1 MKEKKTGKDGKM
13 LLHADRRLEN
23 GKSAG
28 DKPVGRRHANG
39 RHAVRVS
46 KFLQAAV
53 LAAGV
58 LGMSAASQSMTEISE
73 KEQPLWQVWSAEEC
87 DAGLTVE
94 TVGENLILQKKAKLT
109 ADSEEG
115 KDFRAMYA
123 GDGNHTDEILRWS
136 SENDWENSDHWLM
149 ADFGEPVSIGA
160 VRIYWERTNAKSY
173 ALEYSQ
179 DRENWQQAS
188 VFEEAPEQKEQ
199 QIVLNEPV
207 EARYFRLH
215 VTDVLKEESDLS
227 LYYQNVSVLELE
239 VYGQLEDCFVV
250 ETPVIEAGSRR
261 TLELPT
267 VPEPYSIS
275 FGGADYDV
283 LVNMDGKIT
292 DTMADT
298 QVELGFIL
306 EKDGETQELPGIQT
320 KIPASELME
329 ADGERETVESDKKAE
344 QDATGE
350 VLEHSSAATLPEGFT
365 AMEWMPVSATGVIE
379 PAGQEIPSD
388 EISEAAPGGASTG
401 AVYSDWTT
409 RSIRVVYR
417 DEELERTA
425 QLFATELSGQL
436 LQNVSAKK
444 LADTEK
450 PTEGD
455 IVLNFWKTAGD
466 GEEWTQT
473 LGDEGYELNLE
484 AESPGVISISA
495 RTKRGV
501 RWGCVALGQLWEKSE
516 GQLPVGV
523 LRDYPAWS
531 VRGFGIDVGRR
542 PVSLELLYRIAEAL
556 SKHRMNTL
564 QIHLNDNQII
574 SQSDYDGTKEGARQ
588 LYAGFRLESD
598 VKNEAGQSITSQDLY
613 YSKEEFAQFIEDA
626 AVMGVEV
633 VPEIDTPAHSLAL
646 TKVFPKLGLSG
657 DPESVDQLDLSN
669 PAAQK
674 LAETI
679 WSEYLIESDVFSGTG
694 TVHIGMDE
702 YFGDQK
708 AFVDYMK
715 ELSDYVAEAAPEK
728 TIRMWG
734 SLSKTGQDY
743 SGLSRKIQ
751 LQVWDTDW
759 ADPQEMYDAGFSI
772 INSLSSSLYLIPGG
786 GYDRLDLDFLEK
798 KWQPNIFETQERTW
812 ELPRWSRRTL
822 GACYMLWNDY
832 ASQDGNEITEDGLF
846 ERFAEPLDI
855 LARKLWK

>member
-1 MKEKKTGKDGKM
+1 MREKKTGKDSGR
-13 LLHADRRLEN
+13 LL
-23 GKSAG
+23 
-28 DKPVGRRHANG
+28 
-39 RHAVRVS
+39 HAVRVS
-46 KFLQAAV
+46 KFLQVAV

-123 GDGNHTDEILRWS
+123 GDGNHTDETLRWS
-136 SENDWENSDHWLM
+136 SENDWENNDHWLM

-160 VRIYWERTNAKSY
+160 VRIYWERTNAKGY

-179 DRENWQQAS
+179 DKENWQQAS

-227 LYYQNVSVLELE
+227 LYYQNVSVQELE
-239 VYGQLEDCFVV
+239 VYRQLEDCFVV

-292 DTMADT
+292 DTIADT
-298 QVELGFIL
+298 QVQLGFIL
-306 EKDGETQELPGIQT
+306 EKDGEMQELPGIQT
-320 KIPASELME
+320 KIPASERVE
-329 ADGERETVESDKKAE
+329 ADGERATVESDKKAE

-350 VLEHSSAATLPEGFT
+350 VREHASAVTLPEGFT
-365 AMEWMPVSATGVIE
+365 AMEWMPASATGVIE
-379 PAGQEIPSD
+379 SAGQEIPSD
-388 EISEAAPGGASTG
+388 EISEAAPVVAPATSSS
-401 AVYSDWTT
+401 SDWTT
-409 RSIRVVYR
+409 RFIRVVYR

-436 LQNVSAKK
+436 LQDVSVEK

-455 IVLNFWKTAGD
+455 IVLNFRKAVGD
-466 GEEWTQT
+466 GKEWTQT

-501 RWGCVALGQLWEKSE
+501 RWGCVALGQLLEKSE
-516 GQLPVGV
+516 GQLPAGV

-542 PVSLELLYRIAEAL
+542 PVSLELLYRIAEEL
-556 SKHRMNTL
+556 SKHQMNTL

-598 VKNEAGQSITSQDLY
+598 VRNRAGQSITSQDLY

-674 LAETI
+674 LAEMI
-679 WSEYLIESDVFSGTG
+679 WSEYLTESDVFSGTG

-702 YFGDQK
+702 YFGNQK
-708 AFVDYMK
+708 AFVNYMK
-715 ELSDYVAEAAPEK
+715 ALSDYVAEAAPEK

-759 ADPQEMYDAGFSI
+759 TDPQEMYDAGFSV

-798 KWQPNIFETQERTW
+798 KWQPNVFETQERTW
-812 ELPRWSRRTL
+812 ELPRWSSRTL

>member
-1 MKEKKTGKDGKM
+1 MKEKKTGKDSGR
-13 LLHADRRLEN
+13 LL
-23 GKSAG
+23 
-28 DKPVGRRHANG
+28 
-39 RHAVRVS
+39 HAVRVS
-46 KFLQAAV
+46 KILQVAV

-123 GDGNHTDEILRWS
+123 GDGNHTDETLRWS
-136 SENDWENSDHWLM
+136 SENDWENNDHWLM

-160 VRIYWERTNAKSY
+160 VRIYWERTNAKGY

-179 DRENWQQAS
+179 DKENWQQAS

-227 LYYQNVSVLELE
+227 LYYQNVSVQELE

-292 DTMADT
+292 DTIADT

-306 EKDGETQELPGIQT
+306 EKDGEMQELPGIQT
-320 KIPASELME
+320 KIPASERVE
-329 ADGERETVESDKKAE
+329 VDRERATVESDKKAE

-350 VLEHSSAATLPEGFT
+350 VREHASAATLPEGFT
-365 AMEWMPVSATGVIE
+365 AMEWMPASATGVIE

-388 EISEAAPGGASTG
+388 EISEAAPVTSS
-401 AVYSDWTT
+401 YSDWTT
-409 RSIRVVYR
+409 RFIRVVYR

-436 LQNVSAKK
+436 LQDVSAKK

-455 IVLNFWKTAGD
+455 IVLNFRKVAGD

-484 AESPGVISISA
+484 AESPGVILISA

-516 GQLPVGV
+516 GQLPAGV

-542 PVSLELLYRIAEAL
+542 PVSLELLYRIAEEL

-657 DPESVDQLDLSN
+657 NPESVDQLDLSN

-679 WSEYLIESDVFSGTG
+679 WSEYLIESDAFSGTG

-702 YFGDQK
+702 YFGNQK

-715 ELSDYVAEAAPEK
+715 ALSDYVAEAAPEK

-751 LQVWDTDW
+751 LQVWNTDW
-759 ADPQEMYDAGFSI
+759 ADPQEMYDAGFSV

-798 KWQPNIFETQERTW
+798 KWQPNVFETQERTW
-812 ELPRWSRRTL
+812 ELPRWSSRTL

>member
-1 MKEKKTGKDGKM
+1 MKEKKTGKDSGR
-13 LLHADRRLEN
+13 LL
-23 GKSAG
+23 
-28 DKPVGRRHANG
+28 
-39 RHAVRVS
+39 HAVRVS
-46 KFLQAAV
+46 KFLQVTV

-123 GDGNHTDEILRWS
+123 GDGNHTDETLRWS
-136 SENDWENSDHWLM
+136 SENDWENNDHWLM

-160 VRIYWERTNAKSY
+160 VRIYWERTNAKGY

-179 DRENWQQAS
+179 DKENWQQAS

-227 LYYQNVSVLELE
+227 LYYQNVSVQELE

-292 DTMADT
+292 DTIADT

-306 EKDGETQELPGIQT
+306 EKDGEMQELPGIQT
-320 KIPASELME
+320 KIPASELVE
-329 ADGERETVESDKKAE
+329 VDGERATVESDKKAE

-350 VLEHSSAATLPEGFT
+350 VREHASAATLPEGFT
-365 AMEWMPVSATGVIE
+365 AMEWMPASATGVIE

-388 EISEAAPGGASTG
+388 EISEAAPVTSS
-401 AVYSDWTT
+401 YSDWTT
-409 RSIRVVYR
+409 RFIRVVYR

-436 LQNVSAKK
+436 LQDVSVEK

-455 IVLNFWKTAGD
+455 IVLNFRKAVGD
-466 GEEWTQT
+466 GKEWTQT

-501 RWGCVALGQLWEKSE
+501 RWGCVALGQLLEKSE
-516 GQLPVGV
+516 GQLPAGV

-542 PVSLELLYRIAEAL
+542 PVSLELLYRIAEEL
-556 SKHRMNTL
+556 SKHQMNTL

-598 VKNEAGQSITSQDLY
+598 VRNKAGQSITSQDLY

-679 WSEYLIESDVFSGTG
+679 WSEYLIASDVFSGTG

-702 YFGDQK
+702 YFGNQK

-715 ELSDYVAEAAPEK
+715 TLSDYVAEAAPEK

-759 ADPQEMYDAGFSI
+759 TDPQEMYDAGFSV

-798 KWQPNIFETQERTW
+798 KWQPNVFETQERTW
-812 ELPRWSRRTL
+812 ELPRWSSRTL

>member
-1 MKEKKTGKDGKM
+1 MKEKKTGKDSGR
-13 LLHADRRLEN
+13 LL
-23 GKSAG
+23 
-28 DKPVGRRHANG
+28 
-39 RHAVRVS
+39 HAVRVS
-46 KFLQAAV
+46 KFLQVAV

-123 GDGNHTDEILRWS
+123 GDGNHTDETLRWS
-136 SENDWENSDHWLM
+136 SENDWENNDHWLM

-160 VRIYWERTNAKSY
+160 VRIYWERTNAKGY

-179 DRENWQQAS
+179 DKENWQQAS

-227 LYYQNVSVLELE
+227 LYYQNVSVQELE
-239 VYGQLEDCFVV
+239 VYRQLEDCFVV

-292 DTMADT
+292 DTIADT
-298 QVELGFIL
+298 QVQLGFIL

-320 KIPASELME
+320 KIPASERVE
-329 ADGERETVESDKKAE
+329 ADGERATVESDKKAE

-350 VLEHSSAATLPEGFT
+350 VREHASAVTLPEGFT
-365 AMEWMPVSATGVIE
+365 AMEWMPASATGVIE
-379 PAGQEIPSD
+379 SAGQEIPSD
-388 EISEAAPGGASTG
+388 EISEAAPVVAPATSSS
-401 AVYSDWTT
+401 SDWTT
-409 RSIRVVYR
+409 RFIRVVYR

-436 LQNVSAKK
+436 LQDVSVEK

-455 IVLNFWKTAGD
+455 IVLNFRKAVGD
-466 GEEWTQT
+466 GKEWTQT

-516 GQLPVGV
+516 GQLPTGV

-542 PVSLELLYRIAEAL
+542 PVSLELLYRIAEEL
-556 SKHRMNTL
+556 SKHQMNTL

-598 VKNEAGQSITSQDLY
+598 VRNRAGQSITSQDLY

-674 LAETI
+674 LAEMI
-679 WSEYLIESDVFSGTG
+679 WSEYLTESDVFSGTG

-702 YFGDQK
+702 YFGNQK
-708 AFVDYMK
+708 AFVNYMK
-715 ELSDYVAEAAPEK
+715 ALSDYVAEAAPEK

-759 ADPQEMYDAGFSI
+759 TDPQEMYDAGFSV

-798 KWQPNIFETQERTW
+798 KWQPNVFETQERTW
-812 ELPRWSRRTL
+812 ELPRWSSRTL

>member
-1 MKEKKTGKDGKM
+1 MKEKKTGKDSGR
-13 LLHADRRLEN
+13 LL
-23 GKSAG
+23 
-28 DKPVGRRHANG
+28 
-39 RHAVRVS
+39 HAVRVS
-46 KFLQAAV
+46 KFLQVTV

-58 LGMSAASQSMTEISE
+58 LGMSAVSQSMTEISE

-136 SENDWENSDHWLM
+136 SENDWENNDHWLM

-160 VRIYWERTNAKSY
+160 VRIYWERTNAKGY

-179 DRENWQQAS
+179 DKENWQQAS

-227 LYYQNVSVLELE
+227 LYYQNVSVQELE

-292 DTMADT
+292 DTIADT

-306 EKDGETQELPGIQT
+306 EKDGEMQELPGIQT
-320 KIPASELME
+320 KIPASERVE
-329 ADGERETVESDKKAE
+329 ADGERATVESDKKAE
-344 QDATGE
+344 QEATGE
-350 VLEHSSAATLPEGFT
+350 VREHASAATLPEGFT
-365 AMEWMPVSATGVIE
+365 AMEWMPASATGVIE

-388 EISEAAPGGASTG
+388 EISEAAPVVAPATSSS
-401 AVYSDWTT
+401 SDWTT
-409 RSIRVVYR
+409 RFIRVVYR

-436 LQNVSAKK
+436 LQDVSAKK
-444 LADTEK
+444 LTDTEK

-455 IVLNFWKTAGD
+455 IVLNFQKAVGD
-466 GEEWTQT
+466 GKEWTQT

-516 GQLPVGV
+516 GQLPAGV

-542 PVSLELLYRIAEAL
+542 PVSLELLYRIAEEL
-556 SKHRMNTL
+556 SKHQMNTL

-598 VKNEAGQSITSQDLY
+598 VRNKAGQSITSQDLY

-626 AVMGVEV
+626 AVMGVEI

-679 WSEYLIESDVFSGTG
+679 WSEYLTESDVFSGTG

-702 YFGDQK
+702 YFGNQK

-715 ELSDYVAEAAPEK
+715 ALSDYVAEAAPEK

-759 ADPQEMYDAGFSI
+759 TDPQEMYDAGFSV

-798 KWQPNIFETQERTW
+798 KWQPNVFETQERTW
-812 ELPRWSRRTL
+812 ELPRWSSRTL

>member
-1 MKEKKTGKDGKM
+1 MKEKKTGKDSGR
-13 LLHADRRLEN
+13 LL
-23 GKSAG
+23 
-28 DKPVGRRHANG
+28 
-39 RHAVRVS
+39 HAVRVS
-46 KFLQAAV
+46 KFLQVAV

-58 LGMSAASQSMTEISE
+58 LGMSAVSQSMTEISE

-123 GDGNHTDEILRWS
+123 GDGNHTDETLRWS
-136 SENDWENSDHWLM
+136 SENDWENNDHWLM

-160 VRIYWERTNAKSY
+160 VRIYWERTNAKGY

-179 DRENWQQAS
+179 DKENWQQAS

-227 LYYQNVSVLELE
+227 LYYQNVSVQELE

-292 DTMADT
+292 DTIADT

-306 EKDGETQELPGIQT
+306 EKDGEMQELPGIQT
-320 KIPASELME
+320 KIPASELVE
-329 ADGERETVESDKKAE
+329 TDGERATVESDKKAE

-350 VLEHSSAATLPEGFT
+350 VREHASAATLPEGFT
-365 AMEWMPVSATGVIE
+365 AMEWMPASATGVIE

-388 EISEAAPGGASTG
+388 EISEAAPVTSS
-401 AVYSDWTT
+401 YSDWTT
-409 RSIRVVYR
+409 RFIRVVYR

-425 QLFATELSGQL
+425 QLFATELSRQL
-436 LQNVSAKK
+436 LQDVSAKK

-455 IVLNFWKTAGD
+455 IVLNFWKVAGD

-484 AESPGVISISA
+484 TESPGVISISA

-516 GQLPVGV
+516 GQLPAGV

-542 PVSLELLYRIAEAL
+542 PVSLELLYRIAEEL

-657 DPESVDQLDLSN
+657 NPESVDQLDLSN

-674 LAETI
+674 LTETI
-679 WSEYLIESDVFSGTG
+679 WSEYLTESDVFSGTG

-702 YFGDQK
+702 YFGNQK

-715 ELSDYVAEAAPEK
+715 ALSDYVAEAAPEK

-759 ADPQEMYDAGFSI
+759 TDPLEMYDAGFSV

-798 KWQPNIFETQERTW
+798 KWQPNVFETQERTW
-812 ELPRWSRRTL
+812 ELPRWSSRTL

>member
-1 MKEKKTGKDGKM
+1 MKEKKTGKDSGR
-13 LLHADRRLEN
+13 LL
-23 GKSAG
+23 
-28 DKPVGRRHANG
+28 
-39 RHAVRVS
+39 HAVRVS
-46 KFLQAAV
+46 KFLQVAV

-58 LGMSAASQSMTEISE
+58 LGMSAASQSMTEIAE

-123 GDGNHTDEILRWS
+123 GDGNHTDETLRWS
-136 SENDWENSDHWLM
+136 SENDWENNDHWLM

-160 VRIYWERTNAKSY
+160 VRIYWERTNAKGY

-179 DRENWQQAS
+179 DKENWQQAS

-227 LYYQNVSVLELE
+227 LYYQNVSVQELE

-292 DTMADT
+292 DTIADT

-306 EKDGETQELPGIQT
+306 EKDGEMQELPGIQT
-320 KIPASELME
+320 KIPASELVE
-329 ADGERETVESDKKAE
+329 TDGERATVESDKKAE

-350 VLEHSSAATLPEGFT
+350 VREHASAATLPEGFT
-365 AMEWMPVSATGVIE
+365 AMEWMPASATGVIE

-388 EISEAAPGGASTG
+388 EISEAAPVTSS
-401 AVYSDWTT
+401 YSDWTT
-409 RSIRVVYR
+409 RFIRVVYR

-425 QLFATELSGQL
+425 QLFATELSRQL
-436 LQNVSAKK
+436 LQDVSAKK

-455 IVLNFWKTAGD
+455 IVLNFWKVAGD

-484 AESPGVISISA
+484 TESPGVISISA

-516 GQLPVGV
+516 GQLPAGV

-542 PVSLELLYRIAEAL
+542 PVSLELLYRIAEEL

-633 VPEIDTPAHSLAL
+633 VPEIDTPAHSLAF

-657 DPESVDQLDLSN
+657 NPESVDQLDLSN

-674 LAETI
+674 LTETI
-679 WSEYLIESDVFSGTG
+679 WSEYLIASDVFSGTG

-702 YFGDQK
+702 YFGNQK

-759 ADPQEMYDAGFSI
+759 ADPQEMYDAGFSV

-798 KWQPNIFETQERTW
+798 KWQPNVFETQERTW
-812 ELPRWSRRTL
+812 ELPRWSSRTL

>member
-1 MKEKKTGKDGKM
+1 MKEKKTGKDSGR
-13 LLHADRRLEN
+13 LLH
-23 GKSAG
+23 
-28 DKPVGRRHANG
+28 V
-39 RHAVRVS
+39 VRVS
-46 KFLQAAV
+46 KFLQVAV

-123 GDGNHTDEILRWS
+123 GDGNHTDETLRWS
-136 SENDWENSDHWLM
+136 SENDWENNDHWLM

-160 VRIYWERTNAKSY
+160 VRIYWERTNAKGY

-179 DRENWQQAS
+179 DKENWQQAS

-227 LYYQNVSVLELE
+227 LYYQNVSVQELE

-250 ETPVIEAGSRR
+250 ETPVIETGSRR

-292 DTMADT
+292 DTIADT

-306 EKDGETQELPGIQT
+306 EKDGEMQELPGIQT
-320 KIPASELME
+320 KIPASERVE
-329 ADGERETVESDKKAE
+329 ADGERATVESDKKAE

-350 VLEHSSAATLPEGFT
+350 VREHASAVTLPEGFT
-365 AMEWMPVSATGVIE
+365 AMEWMPASATGVIE

-388 EISEAAPGGASTG
+388 EISEAAPVVAPATSSS
-401 AVYSDWTT
+401 SDWTT
-409 RSIRVVYR
+409 RFIRVVYR

-436 LQNVSAKK
+436 LQDVSVEK

-450 PTEGD
+450 PAEGD
-455 IVLNFWKTAGD
+455 IVLNFRKAVGD
-466 GEEWTQT
+466 GKEWTQT

-501 RWGCVALGQLWEKSE
+501 RWGCVALGQLLEKSE
-516 GQLPVGV
+516 GQLPAGV

-542 PVSLELLYRIAEAL
+542 PVSLELLYRIAEEL
-556 SKHRMNTL
+556 SKHQMNTL

-657 DPESVDQLDLSN
+657 DPKSVDQLDLSN

-679 WSEYLIESDVFSGTG
+679 WSEYLTESDVFSGTG

-702 YFGDQK
+702 YFGNQK

-715 ELSDYVAEAAPEK
+715 ALSDYVAEAAPEK

-759 ADPQEMYDAGFSI
+759 TDPQEMYDAGFSV

-798 KWQPNIFETQERTW
+798 KWQPNVFETQERTW
-812 ELPRWSRRTL
+812 ELPRWSSRTL

>member
-1 MKEKKTGKDGKM
+1 MKEKKTGKDSGR
-13 LLHADRRLEN
+13 LL
-23 GKSAG
+23 
-28 DKPVGRRHANG
+28 
-39 RHAVRVS
+39 HAVRVS
-46 KFLQAAV
+46 KFLQVTV
-53 LAAGV
+53 LVAGV

-123 GDGNHTDEILRWS
+123 GDGNHTDETLRWS
-136 SENDWENSDHWLM
+136 SENDWENNDHWLM

-160 VRIYWERTNAKSY
+160 VRIYWERTNAKGY

-179 DRENWQQAS
+179 DKENWQQAS

-227 LYYQNVSVLELE
+227 LYYQNVSVQELE

-292 DTMADT
+292 DTIADT

-306 EKDGETQELPGIQT
+306 EKDGEMQELPGIQT
-320 KIPASELME
+320 KIPASERVE
-329 ADGERETVESDKKAE
+329 ADRERATVESDKKAE

-350 VLEHSSAATLPEGFT
+350 VREHASAATLPEGFT
-365 AMEWMPVSATGVIE
+365 AMEWMPASATGVIE

-388 EISEAAPGGASTG
+388 EISEAAPVTSSN
-401 AVYSDWTT
+401 SDWTT
-409 RSIRVVYR
+409 RFIRVVYR

-436 LQNVSAKK
+436 LQDVSVEK

-455 IVLNFWKTAGD
+455 IVLNFREAVGD
-466 GEEWTQT
+466 GKEWTQT

-516 GQLPVGV
+516 GQLPAGV

-542 PVSLELLYRIAEAL
+542 PVSLELLYRIAEEL

-679 WSEYLIESDVFSGTG
+679 WSEYLTESDAFSGTG

-702 YFGDQK
+702 YFGNQK

-715 ELSDYVAEAAPEK
+715 ALSDYVAEAAPEK

-759 ADPQEMYDAGFSI
+759 TDPQEMYDAGFSV

-798 KWQPNIFETQERTW
+798 KWQPNVFETQERTW
-812 ELPRWSRRTL
+812 ELPRWSSRTL

>member
-1 MKEKKTGKDGKM
+1 MKEKKTGKDSGR
-13 LLHADRRLEN
+13 LL
-23 GKSAG
+23 
-28 DKPVGRRHANG
+28 
-39 RHAVRVS
+39 HAVRVS
-46 KFLQAAV
+46 KFLQVAV

-58 LGMSAASQSMTEISE
+58 LGMSAASQSMTEIAE

-123 GDGNHTDEILRWS
+123 GDGNHTDETLRWS
-136 SENDWENSDHWLM
+136 SENDWENNDHWLM

-160 VRIYWERTNAKSY
+160 VRIYWERTNAKGY

-179 DRENWQQAS
+179 DKENWQQAS

-227 LYYQNVSVLELE
+227 LYYQNVSVQELE

-292 DTMADT
+292 DTIADT

-306 EKDGETQELPGIQT
+306 EKDGEMQELPGIQT
-320 KIPASELME
+320 KIPASELVE
-329 ADGERETVESDKKAE
+329 TDGERATVESDKKAE

-350 VLEHSSAATLPEGFT
+350 VREHASAATLPEGFT
-365 AMEWMPVSATGVIE
+365 AMEWMPASATGVIE

-388 EISEAAPGGASTG
+388 EISEAAPVTSS
-401 AVYSDWTT
+401 YSDWTT
-409 RSIRVVYR
+409 RFIRVVYR

-425 QLFATELSGQL
+425 QLFATELSRQL
-436 LQNVSAKK
+436 LQDVSAKK

-455 IVLNFWKTAGD
+455 IVLNFWKVAGD

-484 AESPGVISISA
+484 TESPGVISISA

-516 GQLPVGV
+516 GQLPAGV

-542 PVSLELLYRIAEAL
+542 PVSLELLYRIAEEL

-657 DPESVDQLDLSN
+657 NPESVDQLDLSN

-674 LAETI
+674 LTETI
-679 WSEYLIESDVFSGTG
+679 WSEYLTESDVFSGTG

-702 YFGDQK
+702 YFGNQK

-715 ELSDYVAEAAPEK
+715 ALSDYVAEAAPEK

-759 ADPQEMYDAGFSI
+759 TDPLEMYDAGFSV

-798 KWQPNIFETQERTW
+798 KWQPNVFETQERTW
-812 ELPRWSRRTL
+812 ELPRWSSRTL

>member
-1 MKEKKTGKDGKM
+1 MREKKTGKDSGR
-13 LLHADRRLEN
+13 LL
-23 GKSAG
+23 
-28 DKPVGRRHANG
+28 
-39 RHAVRVS
+39 HAVRVS
-46 KFLQAAV
+46 KFLQVAV

-123 GDGNHTDEILRWS
+123 GDGNHTDETLRWS
-136 SENDWENSDHWLM
+136 SENDWENNDHWLM

-160 VRIYWERTNAKSY
+160 VRIYWERTNAKGY

-179 DRENWQQAS
+179 DKENWQQAS
-188 VFEEAPEQKEQ
+188 VFEETPEQKEQ

-227 LYYQNVSVLELE
+227 LYYQNVSVQELE
-239 VYGQLEDCFVV
+239 VYRQLEDCFVV

-292 DTMADT
+292 DTIADT
-298 QVELGFIL
+298 QVQLGFIL
-306 EKDGETQELPGIQT
+306 EKDGEMQELPGIQT
-320 KIPASELME
+320 KIPASERVE
-329 ADGERETVESDKKAE
+329 ADGERATVESDKKAE

-350 VLEHSSAATLPEGFT
+350 VREHASAVTLPEGFT
-365 AMEWMPVSATGVIE
+365 AMEWMPASSTGVIE
-379 PAGQEIPSD
+379 SAGQEIPSD
-388 EISEAAPGGASTG
+388 EISEAAPVVAPATSSS
-401 AVYSDWTT
+401 SDWTT
-409 RSIRVVYR
+409 RFIRVVYR

-436 LQNVSAKK
+436 LQDVSVEK

-455 IVLNFWKTAGD
+455 IVLNFRKAVGD
-466 GEEWTQT
+466 GKEWTQT

-501 RWGCVALGQLWEKSE
+501 RWGCVALGQLLEKSE
-516 GQLPVGV
+516 GQLPTGV

-542 PVSLELLYRIAEAL
+542 PVSLELLYRIAEEL
-556 SKHRMNTL
+556 SKHQMNTL

-598 VKNEAGQSITSQDLY
+598 VRNRAGQSITSQDLY

-674 LAETI
+674 LAEMI
-679 WSEYLIESDVFSGTG
+679 WSEYLTESDVFSGTG

-702 YFGDQK
+702 YFGNQK
-708 AFVDYMK
+708 AFVNYMK
-715 ELSDYVAEAAPEK
+715 ALSDYVAEAAPEK

-759 ADPQEMYDAGFSI
+759 TDPQEMYDAGFSV

-798 KWQPNIFETQERTW
+798 KWQPNVFETQERTW
-812 ELPRWSRRTL
+812 ELPRWSSRTL

>member
-1 MKEKKTGKDGKM
+1 MREKKTGKDSGR
-13 LLHADRRLEN
+13 LL
-23 GKSAG
+23 
-28 DKPVGRRHANG
+28 
-39 RHAVRVS
+39 HAVRVS
-46 KFLQAAV
+46 KFLQVAV

-123 GDGNHTDEILRWS
+123 GDGNHTDETLRWS
-136 SENDWENSDHWLM
+136 SQNDWENNDHWLM

-160 VRIYWERTNAKSY
+160 VRIYWERTNAKGY

-179 DRENWQQAS
+179 DKENWQQAS

-227 LYYQNVSVLELE
+227 LYYQNVSVQELE
-239 VYGQLEDCFVV
+239 VYRQLEDCFVV

-292 DTMADT
+292 DTIADT
-298 QVELGFIL
+298 QVQLGFIL
-306 EKDGETQELPGIQT
+306 EKDGEMQELPGIQT
-320 KIPASELME
+320 KIPASERVE
-329 ADGERETVESDKKAE
+329 ADGERATVESDKKAE

-350 VLEHSSAATLPEGFT
+350 VREHASAVTLPEGFT
-365 AMEWMPVSATGVIE
+365 AMEWMPASATGVIE
-379 PAGQEIPSD
+379 SAGQEIPSD
-388 EISEAAPGGASTG
+388 EISEAAPVVAPATSSS
-401 AVYSDWTT
+401 SDWTT
-409 RSIRVVYR
+409 RFIRVVYR

-436 LQNVSAKK
+436 LQDVSVEK

-455 IVLNFWKTAGD
+455 IVLNFRKAVGD
-466 GEEWTQT
+466 GKEWTQT

-501 RWGCVALGQLWEKSE
+501 RWGCVALGQLLEKSE
-516 GQLPVGV
+516 GQLPTGV

-542 PVSLELLYRIAEAL
+542 PVSLELLYRIAEEL
-556 SKHRMNTL
+556 SKHQMNTL

-598 VKNEAGQSITSQDLY
+598 VRNKAGQSITSQDLY

-679 WSEYLIESDVFSGTG
+679 WSEYLIESDAFSGTG

-702 YFGDQK
+702 YFGNQK

-715 ELSDYVAEAAPEK
+715 ALSDYVAEAAPEK

-759 ADPQEMYDAGFSI
+759 TDPQEMYDAGFSI

-798 KWQPNIFETQERTW
+798 KWQPNVFETQERTW
-812 ELPRWSRRTL
+812 ELPRWSSRTL

>member
-1 MKEKKTGKDGKM
+1 MREKKTGKDSGR
-13 LLHADRRLEN
+13 LL
-23 GKSAG
+23 
-28 DKPVGRRHANG
+28 
-39 RHAVRVS
+39 HAVRVS
-46 KFLQAAV
+46 KFLQVAV

-123 GDGNHTDEILRWS
+123 GDGNHTDETLRWS
-136 SENDWENSDHWLM
+136 SENDWENNDHWLM

-160 VRIYWERTNAKSY
+160 VRIYWERTNAKGY

-179 DRENWQQAS
+179 DKENWQQAS

-227 LYYQNVSVLELE
+227 LYYQNVSVQELE
-239 VYGQLEDCFVV
+239 VYRQLEDCFVV

-292 DTMADT
+292 DTIADT
-298 QVELGFIL
+298 QVQLGFIL
-306 EKDGETQELPGIQT
+306 EKDGEMQELPGIQT
-320 KIPASELME
+320 KIPASERVE
-329 ADGERETVESDKKAE
+329 ADGERATVESDKKAE

-350 VLEHSSAATLPEGFT
+350 VREHASAVTLPEGFT
-365 AMEWMPVSATGVIE
+365 AMEWMPASATGVIE
-379 PAGQEIPSD
+379 SAGQEIPSD
-388 EISEAAPGGASTG
+388 EISEAAPVVAPATSSS
-401 AVYSDWTT
+401 SDWTT
-409 RSIRVVYR
+409 RFIRVVYR

-436 LQNVSAKK
+436 LQDVSVEK

-455 IVLNFWKTAGD
+455 IVLNFRKAVGD
-466 GEEWTQT
+466 GKEWTQT

-501 RWGCVALGQLWEKSE
+501 RWGCVALGQLLEKSE
-516 GQLPVGV
+516 GQLPTGV

-542 PVSLELLYRIAEAL
+542 PVSLELLYRIAEEL
-556 SKHRMNTL
+556 SKHQMNTL

-598 VKNEAGQSITSQDLY
+598 VRNRAGQSITSQDLY

-674 LAETI
+674 LAEMI
-679 WSEYLIESDVFSGTG
+679 WSEYLTESDVFSGTG

-702 YFGDQK
+702 YFGNQK
-708 AFVDYMK
+708 AFVNYMK
-715 ELSDYVAEAAPEK
+715 ALSDYVAEAAPEK

-759 ADPQEMYDAGFSI
+759 
-772 INSLSSSLYLIPGG
+772 
-786 GYDRLDLDFLEK
+786 
-798 KWQPNIFETQERTW
+798 
-812 ELPRWSRRTL
+812 TL
-822 GACYMLWNDY
+822 L
-832 ASQDGNEITEDGLF
+832 
-846 ERFAEPLDI
+846 
-855 LARKLWK
+855 

>member
-1 MKEKKTGKDGKM
+1 MKEKKTGKDSGR
-13 LLHADRRLEN
+13 LL
-23 GKSAG
+23 
-28 DKPVGRRHANG
+28 
-39 RHAVRVS
+39 HAVRVS
-46 KFLQAAV
+46 KFLQVAV

-58 LGMSAASQSMTEISE
+58 LGMSAASQSMTEIAE

-123 GDGNHTDEILRWS
+123 GDGNHTDETLRWS
-136 SENDWENSDHWLM
+136 SENDWENNDHWLM

-160 VRIYWERTNAKSY
+160 VRIYWERTNAKGY

-179 DRENWQQAS
+179 DKENWQQAS

-227 LYYQNVSVLELE
+227 LYYQNVSVQELE

-292 DTMADT
+292 DTIADT

-306 EKDGETQELPGIQT
+306 EKDGEMQELPGIQT
-320 KIPASELME
+320 KIPASELVE
-329 ADGERETVESDKKAE
+329 TDGERATVESDKKAE

-350 VLEHSSAATLPEGFT
+350 VREHASAATLPEGFT
-365 AMEWMPVSATGVIE
+365 AMEWMPASATGVIE

-388 EISEAAPGGASTG
+388 EISEAAPVTSS
-401 AVYSDWTT
+401 YSDWTT
-409 RSIRVVYR
+409 RFIRVVYR

-425 QLFATELSGQL
+425 QLFATELSRQL
-436 LQNVSAKK
+436 LQDVSAKK

-455 IVLNFWKTAGD
+455 IVLNFRKAVGD

-484 AESPGVISISA
+484 TESPGVISISA

-516 GQLPVGV
+516 GQLPAGV

-542 PVSLELLYRIAEAL
+542 PVSLELLYRIAEEL

-657 DPESVDQLDLSN
+657 NPESVDQLDLSN

-674 LAETI
+674 LTETI
-679 WSEYLIESDVFSGTG
+679 WSEYLIASDVFSGTG

-702 YFGDQK
+702 YFGNQK

-759 ADPQEMYDAGFSI
+759 ADPQEMYDAGFSV

-798 KWQPNIFETQERTW
+798 KWQPNVFETQERTW
-812 ELPRWSRRTL
+812 ELPRWSSRTL

>member
-1 MKEKKTGKDGKM
+1 MREKKTGKDSGR
-13 LLHADRRLEN
+13 LL
-23 GKSAG
+23 
-28 DKPVGRRHANG
+28 
-39 RHAVRVS
+39 HAVRVS
-46 KFLQAAV
+46 KFLQVAV

-123 GDGNHTDEILRWS
+123 GDGNHTDETLRWS
-136 SENDWENSDHWLM
+136 SENDWENNDHWLM

-160 VRIYWERTNAKSY
+160 VRIYWERTNAKGY

-179 DRENWQQAS
+179 DKENWQQAS

-227 LYYQNVSVLELE
+227 LYYQNVSVQELE
-239 VYGQLEDCFVV
+239 VYRQLEDCFVV

-292 DTMADT
+292 DTIADT
-298 QVELGFIL
+298 QVQLGFIL
-306 EKDGETQELPGIQT
+306 EKDGEMQELPGIQT
-320 KIPASELME
+320 KIPASERVE
-329 ADGERETVESDKKAE
+329 ADGERATVESDKKAE

-350 VLEHSSAATLPEGFT
+350 VREHASAVTLPEGFT
-365 AMEWMPVSATGVIE
+365 AMEWMPASATGVIE
-379 PAGQEIPSD
+379 SAGQEIPSD
-388 EISEAAPGGASTG
+388 EISEAAPVVAPATSSS
-401 AVYSDWTT
+401 SDWTT
-409 RSIRVVYR
+409 RFIRVVYR

-436 LQNVSAKK
+436 LQDVSVEK

-455 IVLNFWKTAGD
+455 IVLNFRKAVGD
-466 GEEWTQT
+466 GKEWTQT

-501 RWGCVALGQLWEKSE
+501 RWGCVALGQLLEKSE
-516 GQLPVGV
+516 GQLPTGV

-542 PVSLELLYRIAEAL
+542 PVSLELLYRIAEEL
-556 SKHRMNTL
+556 SKHQMNTL

-598 VKNEAGQSITSQDLY
+598 VRNRAGQSITSQDLY

-674 LAETI
+674 LAEMI
-679 WSEYLIESDVFSGTG
+679 WSEYLTESDVFSGTG

-702 YFGDQK
+702 YFGNQK

-715 ELSDYVAEAAPEK
+715 ALSDYVAEAAPEK

-751 LQVWDTDW
+751 LQIWDTDW
-759 ADPQEMYDAGFSI
+759 TDPQEMYDAGFSV

-798 KWQPNIFETQERTW
+798 KWQPNVFETQERTW
-812 ELPRWSRRTL
+812 ELPRWSSRTL

>member
-1 MKEKKTGKDGKM
+1 MREKKTGKDSGR
-13 LLHADRRLEN
+13 LL
-23 GKSAG
+23 
-28 DKPVGRRHANG
+28 
-39 RHAVRVS
+39 HAVRVS
-46 KFLQAAV
+46 KFLQVTV

-123 GDGNHTDEILRWS
+123 GDGNHTDETLRWS
-136 SENDWENSDHWLM
+136 SENDWENNDHWLM

-160 VRIYWERTNAKSY
+160 VRIYWERTNAKGY

-179 DRENWQQAS
+179 DKENWQQAS

-227 LYYQNVSVLELE
+227 LYYQNVSVQELE
-239 VYGQLEDCFVV
+239 VYRQLEDCFVV

-292 DTMADT
+292 DTIADT
-298 QVELGFIL
+298 QVQLGFIL
-306 EKDGETQELPGIQT
+306 EKDGEMQELPGIQT
-320 KIPASELME
+320 KIPASERVE
-329 ADGERETVESDKKAE
+329 ADGERATVESDKKAE

-350 VLEHSSAATLPEGFT
+350 VREHASAVTLPEGFT
-365 AMEWMPVSATGVIE
+365 AMEWMPASATGVIE
-379 PAGQEIPSD
+379 SAGQEIPSD
-388 EISEAAPGGASTG
+388 EISEAAPVVAPATSSS
-401 AVYSDWTT
+401 SDWTT
-409 RSIRVVYR
+409 RFIRVVYR

-436 LQNVSAKK
+436 LQDVSVEK

-455 IVLNFWKTAGD
+455 IVLNFRKAVGD
-466 GEEWTQT
+466 GKEWTQT

-501 RWGCVALGQLWEKSE
+501 RWGCVALGQLLEKSE
-516 GQLPVGV
+516 GQLPTGV

-542 PVSLELLYRIAEAL
+542 PVSLELLYRIAEEL
-556 SKHRMNTL
+556 SKHQMNTL

-598 VKNEAGQSITSQDLY
+598 VRNRAGQSITSQDLY

-674 LAETI
+674 LAEMI
-679 WSEYLIESDVFSGTG
+679 WSEYLTESDVFSGTG

-702 YFGDQK
+702 YFGNQK
-708 AFVDYMK
+708 AFVNYMK
-715 ELSDYVAEAAPEK
+715 ALSDYVAEAAPEK

-759 ADPQEMYDAGFSI
+759 TDPQEMYDAGFSV

-798 KWQPNIFETQERTW
+798 KWQPNVFETQERTW
-812 ELPRWSRRTL
+812 ELPRWSSRTL

>member
-1 MKEKKTGKDGKM
+1 MREKKTGKDSGR
-13 LLHADRRLEN
+13 LL
-23 GKSAG
+23 
-28 DKPVGRRHANG
+28 
-39 RHAVRVS
+39 HAVRVS
-46 KFLQAAV
+46 KFLQVAV

-123 GDGNHTDEILRWS
+123 GDGNHTDETLRWS
-136 SENDWENSDHWLM
+136 SENDWENNDHWLM

-160 VRIYWERTNAKSY
+160 VRIYWERTNAKGY

-179 DRENWQQAS
+179 DKENWQQAS

-227 LYYQNVSVLELE
+227 LYYQNVSVQELE
-239 VYGQLEDCFVV
+239 VYRQLEDCFVV

-292 DTMADT
+292 DTIADT

-306 EKDGETQELPGIQT
+306 EKDGEMQELPGIQT
-320 KIPASELME
+320 KIPASERVE
-329 ADGERETVESDKKAE
+329 ADGERATVESDKKAE

-350 VLEHSSAATLPEGFT
+350 VREHASAVTLPEGFT
-365 AMEWMPVSATGVIE
+365 AMEWMPASATGVIE

-388 EISEAAPGGASTG
+388 ELSEAAPVVAPATSSS
-401 AVYSDWTT
+401 SDWTT
-409 RSIRVVYR
+409 RFIRVVYR

-436 LQNVSAKK
+436 LQDVSVEK

-455 IVLNFWKTAGD
+455 IVLNFRKAVGD
-466 GEEWTQT
+466 GKEWTQT

-501 RWGCVALGQLWEKSE
+501 RWGCVALGQLLEKSE
-516 GQLPVGV
+516 GQLPTGV

-542 PVSLELLYRIAEAL
+542 PVSLELLYRIAEEL
-556 SKHRMNTL
+556 SKHQMNTL

-598 VKNEAGQSITSQDLY
+598 VRNRAGQSITSQDLY

-674 LAETI
+674 LAEMI
-679 WSEYLIESDVFSGTG
+679 WSEYLTESDVFSGTG

-702 YFGDQK
+702 YFGNQK
-708 AFVDYMK
+708 AFVNYMK
-715 ELSDYVAEAAPEK
+715 ALSDYVAEAAPEK

-759 ADPQEMYDAGFSI
+759 TDPQEMYDAGFSV

-798 KWQPNIFETQERTW
+798 KWQPNVFETQEQTW
-812 ELPRWSRRTL
+812 ELPRWSSRTL

>member
-1 MKEKKTGKDGKM
+1 MKEKKTGKDSGR
-13 LLHADRRLEN
+13 LL
-23 GKSAG
+23 
-28 DKPVGRRHANG
+28 
-39 RHAVRVS
+39 HAVRVS
-46 KFLQAAV
+46 KFLQVAV

-123 GDGNHTDEILRWS
+123 GDGNHTDETLRWS
-136 SENDWENSDHWLM
+136 SENDWENNDHWLM

-160 VRIYWERTNAKSY
+160 VRIYWERTNAKGY

-179 DRENWQQAS
+179 DKENWQQAS

-227 LYYQNVSVLELE
+227 LYYQNVSVQELE

-250 ETPVIEAGSRR
+250 ETPVIETGSRR

-292 DTMADT
+292 DTIADT

-306 EKDGETQELPGIQT
+306 EKDGEMQELPGIQT
-320 KIPASELME
+320 KIPASERVE
-329 ADGERETVESDKKAE
+329 ADGERATVESDKKAE

-350 VLEHSSAATLPEGFT
+350 VREHASAVTLPEGFT
-365 AMEWMPVSATGVIE
+365 AMEWMPASATGVIE

-388 EISEAAPGGASTG
+388 EISEAAPVVAPATSSS
-401 AVYSDWTT
+401 SDWTT
-409 RSIRVVYR
+409 RFIRVVYR

-436 LQNVSAKK
+436 LQDVSVEK

-450 PTEGD
+450 PAEGD
-455 IVLNFWKTAGD
+455 IVLNFRKAVGD
-466 GEEWTQT
+466 GKEWTQT

-501 RWGCVALGQLWEKSE
+501 RWGCVALGQLLEKSE
-516 GQLPVGV
+516 GQLPAGV

-542 PVSLELLYRIAEAL
+542 PVSLELLYRIAEEL
-556 SKHRMNTL
+556 SKHQMNTL

-669 PAAQK
+669 PVAQK

-679 WSEYLIESDVFSGTG
+679 WSEYLTESDVFSGTG

-702 YFGDQK
+702 YFGNQK

-715 ELSDYVAEAAPEK
+715 ALSDYVAEAAPEK

-759 ADPQEMYDAGFSI
+759 TDPQEMYDAGFSV

-798 KWQPNIFETQERTW
+798 KWQPNVFETQERTW
-812 ELPRWSRRTL
+812 ELPRWSSRTL

>member
-1 MKEKKTGKDGKM
+1 MKEKKTGKDSGR
-13 LLHADRRLEN
+13 LL
-23 GKSAG
+23 
-28 DKPVGRRHANG
+28 
-39 RHAVRVS
+39 HAVRVS
-46 KFLQAAV
+46 KFLQVTV

-58 LGMSAASQSMTEISE
+58 LGMSAVSQSMTEISE

-123 GDGNHTDEILRWS
+123 GDGNHTDETLRWS
-136 SENDWENSDHWLM
+136 SENDWENNDHWLM

-160 VRIYWERTNAKSY
+160 VRIYWERTNAKGY

-179 DRENWQQAS
+179 DKENWQQAS

-227 LYYQNVSVLELE
+227 LYYQNVSVQELE

-292 DTMADT
+292 DTIADT

-306 EKDGETQELPGIQT
+306 EKDGEMQELPGIQT
-320 KIPASELME
+320 KIPASERVE
-329 ADGERETVESDKKAE
+329 ADRERETVESDKKAE

-350 VLEHSSAATLPEGFT
+350 VLEHSSVATLPEGFT
-365 AMEWMPVSATGVIE
+365 AMEWMPASATGVIE

-388 EISEAAPGGASTG
+388 EISEAAPVVAPATSSS
-401 AVYSDWTT
+401 SDWTT
-409 RSIRVVYR
+409 RFIRVVYR

-436 LQNVSAKK
+436 LQDVSVEK

-455 IVLNFWKTAGD
+455 IVLNFRKAVGD
-466 GEEWTQT
+466 GKEWTQT

-501 RWGCVALGQLWEKSE
+501 RGGCVALGQLLEKSE
-516 GQLPVGV
+516 GQLPAGV

-531 VRGFGIDVGRR
+531 VRGFGIDVGRS
-542 PVSLELLYRIAEAL
+542 PVSLELLYRIAEEL
-556 SKHRMNTL
+556 SKHQMNTL

-598 VKNEAGQSITSQDLY
+598 VRNKAGQSITSQDLY

-679 WSEYLIESDVFSGTG
+679 WSEYLTESDVFSGTG

-702 YFGDQK
+702 YFGNQK

-715 ELSDYVAEAAPEK
+715 ALSDYVAEAAPEK

-751 LQVWDTDW
+751 LQVWDMDW
-759 ADPQEMYDAGFSI
+759 TDPQEMYDAGFSV

-798 KWQPNIFETQERTW
+798 KWQPNVFETQERTW
-812 ELPRWSRRTL
+812 ELPRWSSRTL

>member
-1 MKEKKTGKDGKM
+1 MKEKKTGKDSGR
-13 LLHADRRLEN
+13 LL
-23 GKSAG
+23 
-28 DKPVGRRHANG
+28 
-39 RHAVRVS
+39 HAVRVS
-46 KFLQAAV
+46 KFLQVTV

-58 LGMSAASQSMTEISE
+58 LGMSAVSQSMTEISE

-123 GDGNHTDEILRWS
+123 GDGNHTDETLRWS
-136 SENDWENSDHWLM
+136 SENDWENNDHWLM

-160 VRIYWERTNAKSY
+160 VRIYWERTNAKGY

-179 DRENWQQAS
+179 DKENWQQAS

-227 LYYQNVSVLELE
+227 LYYQNVSVQELE

-292 DTMADT
+292 DTIADT

-306 EKDGETQELPGIQT
+306 EKDGEMQELPGIQT
-320 KIPASELME
+320 KIPASERVE
-329 ADGERETVESDKKAE
+329 ADRERETVESDKKAE

-350 VLEHSSAATLPEGFT
+350 VLEHSSVATLPEGFT
-365 AMEWMPVSATGVIE
+365 AMEWMPASATGVIE

-388 EISEAAPGGASTG
+388 EISEAAPVVAPATSSS
-401 AVYSDWTT
+401 SDWTT
-409 RSIRVVYR
+409 RFIRVVYR

-436 LQNVSAKK
+436 LQDVSVEK

-455 IVLNFWKTAGD
+455 IVLNFRKAVGD
-466 GEEWTQT
+466 GKEWTQT

-501 RWGCVALGQLWEKSE
+501 RWGCVALGQLLEKSE
-516 GQLPVGV
+516 GQLPAGV

-531 VRGFGIDVGRR
+531 VRGFGIDVGRS
-542 PVSLELLYRIAEAL
+542 PVSLELLYRIAEEL
-556 SKHRMNTL
+556 SKHQMNTL

-598 VKNEAGQSITSQDLY
+598 VRNKAGQSITSQDLY

-679 WSEYLIESDVFSGTG
+679 WSEYLIASDVFSGTG

-702 YFGDQK
+702 YFGNQK

-715 ELSDYVAEAAPEK
+715 ALSDYVAEAAPEK

-751 LQVWDTDW
+751 LQVWDMDW
-759 ADPQEMYDAGFSI
+759 TDPQEMYDAGFSV

-798 KWQPNIFETQERTW
+798 KWQPNVFETQEQTW
-812 ELPRWSRRTL
+812 ELPRWSSRTL

>member
-1 MKEKKTGKDGKM
+1 MKEKKTGKDSGR
-13 LLHADRRLEN
+13 LL
-23 GKSAG
+23 
-28 DKPVGRRHANG
+28 
-39 RHAVRVS
+39 HAVRVS
-46 KFLQAAV
+46 KFLQVTV

-123 GDGNHTDEILRWS
+123 GDGNHTDETLRWS
-136 SENDWENSDHWLM
+136 SENDWENNDHWLM
-149 ADFGEPVSIGA
+149 ADFGESVSIGA
-160 VRIYWERTNAKSY
+160 VRIYWERTNAKGY

-179 DRENWQQAS
+179 DKENWQQAS

-227 LYYQNVSVLELE
+227 LYYQNVSVQELE

-292 DTMADT
+292 DTIADT

-320 KIPASELME
+320 KIPASERVE
-329 ADGERETVESDKKAE
+329 ADGERATVESDKKAE

-350 VLEHSSAATLPEGFT
+350 VREHASAVTLPEGFT
-365 AMEWMPVSATGVIE
+365 AMEWMPASATGVIE
-379 PAGQEIPSD
+379 SAGQEIPSD
-388 EISEAAPGGASTG
+388 EISEAAPVVAPATSSS
-401 AVYSDWTT
+401 SDWTT
-409 RSIRVVYR
+409 RFIRVVYR

-436 LQNVSAKK
+436 LQDVSVEK

-450 PTEGD
+450 PTERD
-455 IVLNFWKTAGD
+455 IVLNFRKTAGD

-501 RWGCVALGQLWEKSE
+501 RWGCMALGQLWEKSE
-516 GQLPVGV
+516 GQLPAGV

-542 PVSLELLYRIAEAL
+542 PVSLELLYRIAEEL
-556 SKHRMNTL
+556 SKHQMNTL

-598 VKNEAGQSITSQDLY
+598 VRNKAGQSITSQDLY

-674 LAETI
+674 LAEMI
-679 WSEYLIESDVFSGTG
+679 WSEYLTESDVFSGTG

-702 YFGDQK
+702 YFGNQK

-715 ELSDYVAEAAPEK
+715 ALSDYVAEAAPEK

-759 ADPQEMYDAGFSI
+759 TDPQEMYDAGFSV

-798 KWQPNIFETQERTW
+798 KWQPNVFETQERTW
-812 ELPRWSRRTL
+812 ELPRWSSRTL

>member
-1 MKEKKTGKDGKM
+1 MKEKKTGKDSGR
-13 LLHADRRLEN
+13 LL
-23 GKSAG
+23 
-28 DKPVGRRHANG
+28 
-39 RHAVRVS
+39 HAVRVS
-46 KFLQAAV
+46 KFLQVAV

-123 GDGNHTDEILRWS
+123 GDGNHTDETLRWS
-136 SENDWENSDHWLM
+136 SENDWENNDHWLM

-160 VRIYWERTNAKSY
+160 VRIYWERTNAKGY

-179 DRENWQQAS
+179 DKENWQQAS

-207 EARYFRLH
+207 EAQYFRLH

-227 LYYQNVSVLELE
+227 LYYQNVSVQELE
-239 VYGQLEDCFVV
+239 VYGQLEDCFVI
-250 ETPVIEAGSRR
+250 ETPEIEAGSRR

-292 DTMADT
+292 DTIADT

-320 KIPASELME
+320 KIPASERVE
-329 ADGERETVESDKKAE
+329 VDGERATVESDKKAE

-350 VLEHSSAATLPEGFT
+350 VREHASAVTLPEGFT
-365 AMEWMPVSATGVIE
+365 AMEWMPASATGVIE

-388 EISEAAPGGASTG
+388 EISEAAPVVAPATSS
-401 AVYSDWTT
+401 YSDWTT
-409 RSIRVVYR
+409 RFIRVVYR

-436 LQNVSAKK
+436 LQDVSVEK

-450 PTEGD
+450 PAEGD
-455 IVLNFWKTAGD
+455 IALNFRKTAGD

-516 GQLPVGV
+516 GQLPAGV

-542 PVSLELLYRIAEAL
+542 PVSLELLYRIAEEL
-556 SKHRMNTL
+556 SKHQMNTL

-679 WSEYLIESDVFSGTG
+679 WSEYLTESDVFSGTG

-702 YFGDQK
+702 YFGNQK

-715 ELSDYVAEAAPEK
+715 ALSDYVAEAAPEK

-759 ADPQEMYDAGFSI
+759 TDPQEMYDAGFSV

-798 KWQPNIFETQERTW
+798 KWQPNVFETQERTW
-812 ELPRWSRRTL
+812 ELPRWSSRTL

>member
-1 MKEKKTGKDGKM
+1 MKEKKTGKDSGR
-13 LLHADRRLEN
+13 LL
-23 GKSAG
+23 
-28 DKPVGRRHANG
+28 
-39 RHAVRVS
+39 HAVRVS
-46 KFLQAAV
+46 KFLQVAV

-123 GDGNHTDEILRWS
+123 GDGNHTDETLRWS
-136 SENDWENSDHWLM
+136 SENDWENNDHWLM

-160 VRIYWERTNAKSY
+160 VRIYWERTNAKGY

-179 DRENWQQAS
+179 DKENWQQAS

-227 LYYQNVSVLELE
+227 LYYQNVSVQELE

-283 LVNMDGKIT
+283 LVNMDEKIT
-292 DTMADT
+292 DTIADT

-320 KIPASELME
+320 KIPASERVE
-329 ADGERETVESDKKAE
+329 ADGERATVESDKKAE

-350 VLEHSSAATLPEGFT
+350 VREHASAATLPEGFT
-365 AMEWMPVSATGVIE
+365 AMEWMPASATGVIE

-388 EISEAAPGGASTG
+388 EISEAAPATSSS
-401 AVYSDWTT
+401 SDWAT
-409 RSIRVVYR
+409 RFIRVVYR

-436 LQNVSAKK
+436 LQDVSAKK

-450 PTEGD
+450 PTQGD
-455 IVLNFWKTAGD
+455 IVLNFRKAVGD
-466 GEEWTQT
+466 GKEWTQT

-516 GQLPVGV
+516 GQLPAGV

-542 PVSLELLYRIAEAL
+542 PVSLELLYRIAEEL
-556 SKHRMNTL
+556 SKHQMNTL

-598 VKNEAGQSITSQDLY
+598 VRNKAGQSITSQDLY

-679 WSEYLIESDVFSGTG
+679 WSEYLTESDVFSGTG

-702 YFGDQK
+702 YFGNQK

-715 ELSDYVAEAAPEK
+715 ALSDYVAEAAPEK

-759 ADPQEMYDAGFSI
+759 TDPQEMYDAGFSV

-798 KWQPNIFETQERTW
+798 KWQPNVFETQEQTW
-812 ELPRWSRRTL
+812 ELPRWSSRTL

>member
-1 MKEKKTGKDGKM
+1 MKEKKTGKDSGR
-13 LLHADRRLEN
+13 LL
-23 GKSAG
+23 
-28 DKPVGRRHANG
+28 
-39 RHAVRVS
+39 HAVRVS
-46 KFLQAAV
+46 KFLQVTV

-58 LGMSAASQSMTEISE
+58 LGMSAVSQSMTEISE

-123 GDGNHTDEILRWS
+123 GDGNHTDETLRWS
-136 SENDWENSDHWLM
+136 SENDWENNDHWLM

-160 VRIYWERTNAKSY
+160 VRIYWERTNAKGY

-179 DRENWQQAS
+179 DKENWQQAS

-227 LYYQNVSVLELE
+227 LYYQNVSVQELE

-292 DTMADT
+292 DTIADT

-320 KIPASELME
+320 KIPASERVE
-329 ADGERETVESDKKAE
+329 ADGERATVESDKKAE

-350 VLEHSSAATLPEGFT
+350 VREHASAVTLPEGFT
-365 AMEWMPVSATGVIE
+365 AMEWMPASATGVIE
-379 PAGQEIPSD
+379 SAGQEIPSD
-388 EISEAAPGGASTG
+388 EISEAAPVVAPATSSS
-401 AVYSDWTT
+401 SDWTT
-409 RSIRVVYR
+409 RFIRVVYR

-436 LQNVSAKK
+436 LQDVSVEK

-455 IVLNFWKTAGD
+455 IVLNFRKAVGD

-501 RWGCVALGQLWEKSE
+501 RWGCMALGQLLEKSE
-516 GQLPVGV
+516 GQLPAGV

-542 PVSLELLYRIAEAL
+542 PVSLELLYRIAEEL
-556 SKHRMNTL
+556 SKHQMNTL

-598 VKNEAGQSITSQDLY
+598 VRNKAGQSITSQDLY

-679 WSEYLIESDVFSGTG
+679 WSEYLTESDVFSGTG

-702 YFGDQK
+702 YFGNQK

-715 ELSDYVAEAAPEK
+715 ALSDYVAEAAPEK

-759 ADPQEMYDAGFSI
+759 TDPQEMYDAGFSV

-798 KWQPNIFETQERTW
+798 KWQPNVFETQEQTW
-812 ELPRWSRRTL
+812 ELPRWSSRTL

>member
-1 MKEKKTGKDGKM
+1 MKEKKTGKDSGR
-13 LLHADRRLEN
+13 LL
-23 GKSAG
+23 
-28 DKPVGRRHANG
+28 
-39 RHAVRVS
+39 HAVRVS
-46 KFLQAAV
+46 KFLQVAV

-58 LGMSAASQSMTEISE
+58 LGMSAASQSMTEIAE

-123 GDGNHTDEILRWS
+123 GDGNHTDETLRWS
-136 SENDWENSDHWLM
+136 SENDWENNDHWLM

-160 VRIYWERTNAKSY
+160 VRIYWERTNAKGY

-179 DRENWQQAS
+179 DKENWQQAS

-227 LYYQNVSVLELE
+227 LYYQNVSVQELE

-292 DTMADT
+292 DTIADT

-306 EKDGETQELPGIQT
+306 EKDGEMQELPGIQT
-320 KIPASELME
+320 KIPASELVE
-329 ADGERETVESDKKAE
+329 TDGERATVESDKKAE

-350 VLEHSSAATLPEGFT
+350 VREHASAATLPEGFT
-365 AMEWMPVSATGVIE
+365 AMEWMPASATGVIE

-388 EISEAAPGGASTG
+388 EISEAAPVTSS
-401 AVYSDWTT
+401 YSDWTT
-409 RSIRVVYR
+409 RFIRVVYR

-425 QLFATELSGQL
+425 QLFATELSRQL
-436 LQNVSAKK
+436 LQDVSAKK

-455 IVLNFWKTAGD
+455 IVLNFWKVAGD

-484 AESPGVISISA
+484 TESPGVISISA

-516 GQLPVGV
+516 GQLPAGV

-542 PVSLELLYRIAEAL
+542 PVSLELLYRIAEEL

-626 AVMGVEV
+626 AVMGIEV

-657 DPESVDQLDLSN
+657 NPESVDQLDLSN

-674 LAETI
+674 LTETI
-679 WSEYLIESDVFSGTG
+679 WSEYLIASDVFSGTG

-702 YFGDQK
+702 YFGNQK

-759 ADPQEMYDAGFSI
+759 ADPQEMYDAGFSV

-798 KWQPNIFETQERTW
+798 KWQPNVFETQERTW
-812 ELPRWSRRTL
+812 ELPRWSSRTL

>member
-1 MKEKKTGKDGKM
+1 MKEKKTGKDSGR
-13 LLHADRRLEN
+13 LL
-23 GKSAG
+23 
-28 DKPVGRRHANG
+28 
-39 RHAVRVS
+39 HAVRVS
-46 KFLQAAV
+46 KFLQVTV

-58 LGMSAASQSMTEISE
+58 LGMSAVSQSMTEISE

-123 GDGNHTDEILRWS
+123 GDGNHTDETLRWS
-136 SENDWENSDHWLM
+136 SENDWENNDHWLM

-160 VRIYWERTNAKSY
+160 VRIYWERTNAKGY

-179 DRENWQQAS
+179 DKENWQQAS

-227 LYYQNVSVLELE
+227 LYYQNVSVQELE

-292 DTMADT
+292 DTIADT

-306 EKDGETQELPGIQT
+306 EKDGEMQELPGIQT
-320 KIPASELME
+320 KIPASERVE
-329 ADGERETVESDKKAE
+329 ADRERETVESDKKAE

-350 VLEHSSAATLPEGFT
+350 VLEHSSVATLPEGFT
-365 AMEWMPVSATGVIE
+365 AMEWMPASATGVIE

-388 EISEAAPGGASTG
+388 EISEAAPVVAPATSSS
-401 AVYSDWTT
+401 SDWTT
-409 RSIRVVYR
+409 RFIRVVYR

-436 LQNVSAKK
+436 LQDVSVEK

-455 IVLNFWKTAGD
+455 IVLNFRKAVGD
-466 GEEWTQT
+466 GKEWTQT

-501 RWGCVALGQLWEKSE
+501 RWGCVALGQLLEKSE
-516 GQLPVGV
+516 GQLPAGV

-531 VRGFGIDVGRR
+531 VRGFGIDVGRS
-542 PVSLELLYRIAEAL
+542 PVSLELLYRIAEEL
-556 SKHRMNTL
+556 SKHQMNTL

-598 VKNEAGQSITSQDLY
+598 VRNKAGQSITSQDLY

-679 WSEYLIESDVFSGTG
+679 WSECLTESDVFSGTG

-702 YFGDQK
+702 YFGNQK

-715 ELSDYVAEAAPEK
+715 ALSDYVAEAAPEK

-751 LQVWDTDW
+751 LQVWDMDW
-759 ADPQEMYDAGFSI
+759 TDPQEMYDAGFSV

-798 KWQPNIFETQERTW
+798 KWQPNVFETQEQTW
-812 ELPRWSRRTL
+812 ELPRWSSRTL

>member
-1 MKEKKTGKDGKM
+1 MKEKKTGKDSGR
-13 LLHADRRLEN
+13 LL
-23 GKSAG
+23 
-28 DKPVGRRHANG
+28 
-39 RHAVRVS
+39 HAVRVS
-46 KFLQAAV
+46 KFLQVAV

-58 LGMSAASQSMTEISE
+58 LGMSAASQSMTEIAE

-123 GDGNHTDEILRWS
+123 GDGNHTDETLRWS
-136 SENDWENSDHWLM
+136 SENDWENNDHWLM

-160 VRIYWERTNAKSY
+160 VRIYWERTNAKGY

-179 DRENWQQAS
+179 DKENWQQAS

-227 LYYQNVSVLELE
+227 LYYQNVSVQELE

-292 DTMADT
+292 DTIADT

-306 EKDGETQELPGIQT
+306 EKDGEMQELPGIQT
-320 KIPASELME
+320 KIPASERVE
-329 ADGERETVESDKKAE
+329 VDGERE
-344 QDATGE
+344 E
-350 VLEHSSAATLPEGFT
+350 VPEALSAVTLPEGFT
-365 AMEWMPVSATGVIE
+365 AMEWMPASATGVIE

-388 EISEAAPGGASTG
+388 EISEAAPVTSS
-401 AVYSDWTT
+401 YSDWTT
-409 RSIRVVYR
+409 RFIRVVYR

-436 LQNVSAKK
+436 LQDVSVEK

-450 PTEGD
+450 PAEGD
-455 IVLNFWKTAGD
+455 IVLNFRKAVGD
-466 GEEWTQT
+466 GKEWTQT

-501 RWGCVALGQLWEKSE
+501 RWGCVALGQLLEKSE
-516 GQLPVGV
+516 GQLPAGV

-542 PVSLELLYRIAEAL
+542 PVSLELLYRIAEEL
-556 SKHRMNTL
+556 SKHQMNTL

-669 PAAQK
+669 PAEAGRDD
-674 LAETI
+674 LVGIPDGVGCFFRNGDGAYRHGRVFWE
-679 WSEYLIESDVFSGTG
+679 SEGLCGLYESA
-694 TVHIGMDE
+694 
-702 YFGDQK
+702 FG
-708 AFVDYMK
+708 
-715 ELSDYVAEAAPEK
+715 LC
-728 TIRMWG
+728 
-734 SLSKTGQDY
+734 
-743 SGLSRKIQ
+743 
-751 LQVWDTDW
+751 
-759 ADPQEMYDAGFSI
+759 
-772 INSLSSSLYLIPGG
+772 GG
-786 GYDRLDLDFLEK
+786 GSAGKDD
-798 KWQPNIFETQERTW
+798 PHV
-812 ELPRWSRRTL
+812 
-822 GACYMLWNDY
+822 G
-832 ASQDGNEITEDGLF
+832 
-846 ERFAEPLDI
+846 
-855 LARKLWK
+855 

>member
-1 MKEKKTGKDGKM
+1 MREKKTGKDSGR
-13 LLHADRRLEN
+13 LL
-23 GKSAG
+23 
-28 DKPVGRRHANG
+28 
-39 RHAVRVS
+39 HAVRVS
-46 KFLQAAV
+46 KFLQVAV

-73 KEQPLWQVWSAEEC
+73 KDQPLWQVWSAEEC

-123 GDGNHTDEILRWS
+123 GDGNHTDETLRWS
-136 SENDWENSDHWLM
+136 SENDWENNDHWLM

-160 VRIYWERTNAKSY
+160 VRIYWERTNAKGY

-179 DRENWQQAS
+179 DKENWQQAS

-227 LYYQNVSVLELE
+227 LYYQNVSVQELE
-239 VYGQLEDCFVV
+239 VYRQLEDCFVV

-292 DTMADT
+292 DTIADT
-298 QVELGFIL
+298 QVQLGFIL
-306 EKDGETQELPGIQT
+306 EKDGEMQELPGIQT
-320 KIPASELME
+320 KIPASERVE
-329 ADGERETVESDKKAE
+329 ADGERATVESDKKAE

-350 VLEHSSAATLPEGFT
+350 VREHASAVTLPEGFT
-365 AMEWMPVSATGVIE
+365 AMEWMPASATGVIE
-379 PAGQEIPSD
+379 SAGQEIPSD
-388 EISEAAPGGASTG
+388 EISEAAPVVAPATSSS
-401 AVYSDWTT
+401 SDWTT
-409 RSIRVVYR
+409 RFIRVVYR

-436 LQNVSAKK
+436 LQDVSVEK

-455 IVLNFWKTAGD
+455 IVLNFRKAVGD
-466 GEEWTQT
+466 GKEWTQT

-501 RWGCVALGQLWEKSE
+501 RWGCVALGQLLEKSE
-516 GQLPVGV
+516 GQLPTGV

-542 PVSLELLYRIAEAL
+542 PVSLELLYRIAEEL
-556 SKHRMNTL
+556 SKHQMNTL

-598 VKNEAGQSITSQDLY
+598 VRNRAGQSITSQDLY

-674 LAETI
+674 LAEMI
-679 WSEYLIESDVFSGTG
+679 WSEYLTESDVFSGTG

-702 YFGDQK
+702 YFGNQK
-708 AFVDYMK
+708 AFVNYMK
-715 ELSDYVAEAAPEK
+715 ALSDYVAEAAPEK

-759 ADPQEMYDAGFSI
+759 TDPQEMYDAGFSV

-798 KWQPNIFETQERTW
+798 KWQPNVFETQERTW
-812 ELPRWSRRTL
+812 ELPRWSSRTL

>member
-1 MKEKKTGKDGKM
+1 MREKKTGKDSGR
-13 LLHADRRLEN
+13 LL
-23 GKSAG
+23 
-28 DKPVGRRHANG
+28 
-39 RHAVRVS
+39 HAVRVS
-46 KFLQAAV
+46 KFLQVAV

-123 GDGNHTDEILRWS
+123 GDGNHTDETLRWS
-136 SENDWENSDHWLM
+136 SENDWENNDHWLM

-160 VRIYWERTNAKSY
+160 VRIYWERTNAKGY

-179 DRENWQQAS
+179 DKENWQQAS

-227 LYYQNVSVLELE
+227 LYYQNVSVQELE
-239 VYGQLEDCFVV
+239 VYRQLEDCFVV

-292 DTMADT
+292 DTIADT
-298 QVELGFIL
+298 QVQLGFIL
-306 EKDGETQELPGIQT
+306 EKDGEMQELPGIQT
-320 KIPASELME
+320 KIPASERVE
-329 ADGERETVESDKKAE
+329 ADGERATVESDKKAE

-350 VLEHSSAATLPEGFT
+350 VREHASAVTLPEGFT
-365 AMEWMPVSATGVIE
+365 AMEWMPASATGVIE
-379 PAGQEIPSD
+379 SAGQEIPSD
-388 EISEAAPGGASTG
+388 EISEAAPVVAPATSSS
-401 AVYSDWTT
+401 SDWTT
-409 RSIRVVYR
+409 RFIRVVYR

-436 LQNVSAKK
+436 LQDVSVEK

-455 IVLNFWKTAGD
+455 IVLNFRKAVGD
-466 GEEWTQT
+466 GKEWTQT

-501 RWGCVALGQLWEKSE
+501 RWGCVALGQLLEKSE
-516 GQLPVGV
+516 GQLPTGV

-542 PVSLELLYRIAEAL
+542 PVSLELLYRIAEEL
-556 SKHRMNTL
+556 SKHQMNTL

-598 VKNEAGQSITSQDLY
+598 VRNRAGQSITSQDLY

-674 LAETI
+674 LTEMI
-679 WSEYLIESDVFSGTG
+679 WSEYLTESDVFSGTG

-702 YFGDQK
+702 YFGNQK
-708 AFVDYMK
+708 AFVNYMK
-715 ELSDYVAEAAPEK
+715 ALSDYVAEAAPEK

-759 ADPQEMYDAGFSI
+759 TDPQEMYDAGFSV

-798 KWQPNIFETQERTW
+798 KWQPNVFETQERTW
-812 ELPRWSRRTL
+812 ELPRWSSRTL

>member
-1 MKEKKTGKDGKM
+1 MREKKTGKDSGR
-13 LLHADRRLEN
+13 LL
-23 GKSAG
+23 
-28 DKPVGRRHANG
+28 
-39 RHAVRVS
+39 HAVRVS
-46 KFLQAAV
+46 KFLQVAV

-123 GDGNHTDEILRWS
+123 GDGNHTDETLRWS
-136 SENDWENSDHWLM
+136 SENDWENNDHWLM

-160 VRIYWERTNAKSY
+160 VRIYWERTNAKGY

-179 DRENWQQAS
+179 DKENWQQAS
-188 VFEEAPEQKEQ
+188 VFEETPEQKEQ

-227 LYYQNVSVLELE
+227 LYYQNVSVQELE
-239 VYGQLEDCFVV
+239 VYRQLEDCFVV

-292 DTMADT
+292 DTIADT
-298 QVELGFIL
+298 QVQLGFIL
-306 EKDGETQELPGIQT
+306 EKDGEMQELPGIQT
-320 KIPASELME
+320 KIPASERVE
-329 ADGERETVESDKKAE
+329 ADGERATVESDKKAE

-350 VLEHSSAATLPEGFT
+350 VREHASAVTLPEGFT
-365 AMEWMPVSATGVIE
+365 AMEWMPASATGVIE
-379 PAGQEIPSD
+379 SAGQEIPSD
-388 EISEAAPGGASTG
+388 EISEAAPVVAPATSSS
-401 AVYSDWTT
+401 SDWTT
-409 RSIRVVYR
+409 RFIRVVYR

-436 LQNVSAKK
+436 LQDVSVEK

-450 PTEGD
+450 PAEGD
-455 IVLNFWKTAGD
+455 IVLNFRKAVGD
-466 GEEWTQT
+466 GKEWTQT

-516 GQLPVGV
+516 GQLPAGV

-542 PVSLELLYRIAEAL
+542 PVSLELLYRIAEEL
-556 SKHRMNTL
+556 SKHQMNTL

-598 VKNEAGQSITSQDLY
+598 VRNKAGQSITSQDLY

-679 WSEYLIESDVFSGTG
+679 WSEYLTESDVFSGTG

-702 YFGDQK
+702 YFGNQK

-715 ELSDYVAEAAPEK
+715 ALSDYVAEAAPEK

-759 ADPQEMYDAGFSI
+759 TDPQEMYDAGFSV

-798 KWQPNIFETQERTW
+798 KWQPNVFETQERTW
-812 ELPRWSRRTL
+812 ELPRWSSRTL

>member
-1 MKEKKTGKDGKM
+1 MKEKKTGKDSGR
-13 LLHADRRLEN
+13 LL
-23 GKSAG
+23 
-28 DKPVGRRHANG
+28 
-39 RHAVRVS
+39 HAVRVS
-46 KFLQAAV
+46 KFLQVTV

-58 LGMSAASQSMTEISE
+58 LGMSAVSQSMTEISE

-123 GDGNHTDEILRWS
+123 GDGNHTDETLRWS
-136 SENDWENSDHWLM
+136 SENDWENNDHWLM

-160 VRIYWERTNAKSY
+160 VRIYWERTNAKGY

-179 DRENWQQAS
+179 DKENWQQAS

-227 LYYQNVSVLELE
+227 LYYQNVSVQELE

-283 LVNMDGKIT
+283 LVNMDEKIT
-292 DTMADT
+292 DTIADT

-320 KIPASELME
+320 KIPASERVE
-329 ADGERETVESDKKAE
+329 ADGERATVESDKKAE

-350 VLEHSSAATLPEGFT
+350 VREHASAATLPEGFT
-365 AMEWMPVSATGVIE
+365 AMEWMPASATGVIE

-388 EISEAAPGGASTG
+388 EISEAAPATSSS
-401 AVYSDWTT
+401 SDWTT
-409 RSIRVVYR
+409 RFIRVVYR

-436 LQNVSAKK
+436 LQDVSAKK

-450 PTEGD
+450 PTQGD
-455 IVLNFWKTAGD
+455 IVLNFRKAVGD
-466 GEEWTQT
+466 GKEWTQT

-516 GQLPVGV
+516 GQLPAGV

-542 PVSLELLYRIAEAL
+542 PVSLELLYRIAEEL
-556 SKHRMNTL
+556 SKHQMNTL

-598 VKNEAGQSITSQDLY
+598 VRNKAGQSITSQDLY

-679 WSEYLIESDVFSGTG
+679 WSEYLTESDVFSGTG

-702 YFGDQK
+702 YFGNQK

-715 ELSDYVAEAAPEK
+715 ALSDYVAEAAPEK

-759 ADPQEMYDAGFSI
+759 TDPQEMYDAGFSV

-798 KWQPNIFETQERTW
+798 KWQPNVFETQEQTW
-812 ELPRWSRRTL
+812 ELPRWSSRTL

>member
-13 LLHADRRLEN
+13 LLHADRRLED

-39 RHAVRVS
+39 RHAVSVS
-46 KFLQAAV
+46 KFLQVAV

-239 VYGQLEDCFVV
+239 VYGQLEDSFVV

-320 KIPASELME
+320 KIPASEMVE
-329 ADGERETVESDKKAE
+329 ADGERATVESDKKAE

-350 VLEHSSAATLPEGFT
+350 VPEHSSAATLPEGFT
-365 AMEWMPVSATGVIE
+365 AMEWKPASATGVIE

-388 EISEAAPGGASTG
+388 EISEAAPVVTPATSS
-401 AVYSDWTT
+401 SDWTT

-436 LQNVSAKK
+436 LQDVSAKK

-455 IVLNFWKTAGD
+455 IVLNFWKPAGD

-484 AESPGVISISA
+484 AERPGVISISA

-516 GQLPVGV
+516 GQIPAGV

-542 PVSLELLYRIAEAL
+542 PISLEFLYRIAEEL

-613 YSKEEFAQFIEDA
+613 YSKEKFAQFVAYA

-669 PAAQK
+669 QAAQK

-679 WSEYLIESDVFSGTG
+679 WSEYLIESDVFSETG

-702 YFGDQK
+702 YFGNQK

-715 ELSDYVAEAAPEK
+715 ELSDCVAEAAPEK

-759 ADPQEMYDAGFSI
+759 ADPQEMYDAGFSV

-798 KWQPNIFETQERTW
+798 KWQPNVFETQERTW

-832 ASQDGNEITEDGLF
+832 ASQNGNEITEDGLF

>member
-1 MKEKKTGKDGKM
+1 MREKKTGKDSGR
-13 LLHADRRLEN
+13 LL
-23 GKSAG
+23 
-28 DKPVGRRHANG
+28 
-39 RHAVRVS
+39 HAVRVS
-46 KFLQAAV
+46 KFLQVAV

-123 GDGNHTDEILRWS
+123 GDGNHTDETLRWS
-136 SENDWENSDHWLM
+136 SENDWENNDHWLM

-160 VRIYWERTNAKSY
+160 VRIYWERTNAKGY

-179 DRENWQQAS
+179 DKENWQQAS

-227 LYYQNVSVLELE
+227 LYYQNVSVQELE
-239 VYGQLEDCFVV
+239 VYRQLEDCFVV

-292 DTMADT
+292 DTIADT
-298 QVELGFIL
+298 QVQLGFIL
-306 EKDGETQELPGIQT
+306 EKDGEMQELPGIQT
-320 KIPASELME
+320 KIPASERVE
-329 ADGERETVESDKKAE
+329 ADGERATVESDKKAE

-350 VLEHSSAATLPEGFT
+350 VREHASAVTLPEGFT
-365 AMEWMPVSATGVIE
+365 AMEWMPASATGVIE
-379 PAGQEIPSD
+379 SAGQEIPSD
-388 EISEAAPGGASTG
+388 EISEAAPVVAPATSSS
-401 AVYSDWTT
+401 SDWTT
-409 RSIRVVYR
+409 RFIRVVYR

-436 LQNVSAKK
+436 LQDVSVEK

-455 IVLNFWKTAGD
+455 IVLNFRKAVGD
-466 GEEWTQT
+466 GKEWTQT

-501 RWGCVALGQLWEKSE
+501 RWGCVALGQLLEKSE
-516 GQLPVGV
+516 GQLPTGV

-542 PVSLELLYRIAEAL
+542 PVSLELLYRIAEEL
-556 SKHRMNTL
+556 SKHQMNTL

-598 VKNEAGQSITSQDLY
+598 VRNRAGQSITSQDLY

-674 LAETI
+674 LAEMI
-679 WSEYLIESDVFSGTG
+679 WSEYLTESDVFSGTG

-702 YFGDQK
+702 YFGNQK
-708 AFVDYMK
+708 AFVNYMK
-715 ELSDYVAEAAPEK
+715 ALSDYVAEAAPEK

-759 ADPQEMYDAGFSI
+759 TDPQEMYDAGFSV

-798 KWQPNIFETQERTW
+798 KWQPNVFETQERTW
-812 ELPRWSRRTL
+812 ELPRWSSRTL

>member
-1 MKEKKTGKDGKM
+1 MKEKKTGKDSGR
-13 LLHADRRLEN
+13 LL
-23 GKSAG
+23 
-28 DKPVGRRHANG
+28 
-39 RHAVRVS
+39 HAVRVS
-46 KFLQAAV
+46 KFLQVTV

-58 LGMSAASQSMTEISE
+58 LGMSAVSQSMTEISE

-123 GDGNHTDEILRWS
+123 GDGNHTDETLRWS
-136 SENDWENSDHWLM
+136 SENDWENNDHWLM

-179 DRENWQQAS
+179 DKENWQQAS

-227 LYYQNVSVLELE
+227 LYYQNVSVQELE

-292 DTMADT
+292 DTIADT

-320 KIPASELME
+320 KIPASERVE
-329 ADGERETVESDKKAE
+329 ADGERATVESDKKAE

-350 VLEHSSAATLPEGFT
+350 VREHASAVTLPEGFT
-365 AMEWMPVSATGVIE
+365 AMEWMPASATGVIE
-379 PAGQEIPSD
+379 SAGQEIPSD
-388 EISEAAPGGASTG
+388 EISEAAPVVAPATSSS
-401 AVYSDWTT
+401 SDWTT
-409 RSIRVVYR
+409 RFIRVVYR

-436 LQNVSAKK
+436 LQDVSVEK

-455 IVLNFWKTAGD
+455 IVLNFRKAVGD
-466 GEEWTQT
+466 GKEWTQT

-501 RWGCVALGQLWEKSE
+501 RWGCVALGQLLEKSE
-516 GQLPVGV
+516 GQLPTGV

-542 PVSLELLYRIAEAL
+542 PVSLELLYRIAEEL
-556 SKHRMNTL
+556 SKHQMNTL

-598 VKNEAGQSITSQDLY
+598 VRNRAGQSITSQDLY
-613 YSKEEFAQFIEDA
+613 YSKEEFAQFIEDV

-674 LAETI
+674 LAEMI
-679 WSEYLIESDVFSGTG
+679 WSEYLTESDVFSGTG

-702 YFGDQK
+702 YFGNQK
-708 AFVDYMK
+708 AFVNYMK
-715 ELSDYVAEAAPEK
+715 ALSDYVAEAAPEK

-759 ADPQEMYDAGFSI
+759 TDPQEMYDAGFSV

-798 KWQPNIFETQERTW
+798 KWQPNVFETQERTW
-812 ELPRWSRRTL
+812 ELPRWSSRTL

>member
-1 MKEKKTGKDGKM
+1 MREKKTGKDSGR
-13 LLHADRRLEN
+13 LL
-23 GKSAG
+23 
-28 DKPVGRRHANG
+28 
-39 RHAVRVS
+39 HAVRVS
-46 KFLQAAV
+46 KFLQVAV

-123 GDGNHTDEILRWS
+123 GDGNHTDETLRWS
-136 SENDWENSDHWLM
+136 SENDWENNDHWLM

-160 VRIYWERTNAKSY
+160 VRIYWERTNAKGY

-179 DRENWQQAS
+179 DKENWQQAS

-227 LYYQNVSVLELE
+227 LYYQNVSVQELE
-239 VYGQLEDCFVV
+239 VYRQLEDCFVV

-292 DTMADT
+292 DTIADT
-298 QVELGFIL
+298 QVQLGFIL
-306 EKDGETQELPGIQT
+306 EKDGEMQELPGIQT
-320 KIPASELME
+320 KIPASERVE
-329 ADGERETVESDKKAE
+329 ADGERATVESDKKAE

-350 VLEHSSAATLPEGFT
+350 VREHASAVTLPEGFT
-365 AMEWMPVSATGVIE
+365 AMEWMPASATGVIE
-379 PAGQEIPSD
+379 SAGQEIPSD
-388 EISEAAPGGASTG
+388 EISEAAPVVAPATSSS
-401 AVYSDWTT
+401 SDWTT
-409 RSIRVVYR
+409 RFIRVVYR

-436 LQNVSAKK
+436 LQDVSVEK

-455 IVLNFWKTAGD
+455 IVLNFRKAVGD
-466 GEEWTQT
+466 GKEWTQT

-516 GQLPVGV
+516 GQLPAGV

-542 PVSLELLYRIAEAL
+542 PVSLELLYRIAEEL
-556 SKHRMNTL
+556 SKHQMNTL

-598 VKNEAGQSITSQDLY
+598 VRNKAGQSITSQDLY

-674 LAETI
+674 LAEMI
-679 WSEYLIESDVFSGTG
+679 WSEYLTESDVFSGTG

-702 YFGDQK
+702 YFGNQK

-715 ELSDYVAEAAPEK
+715 ALSDYVAEAAPEK

-759 ADPQEMYDAGFSI
+759 TDPQEMYDAGFPV

-798 KWQPNIFETQERTW
+798 KWQPNVFETQEQTW
-812 ELPRWSRRTL
+812 ELPRWSSRTL

>member
-1 MKEKKTGKDGKM
+1 MREKKTGKDSGR
-13 LLHADRRLEN
+13 LL
-23 GKSAG
+23 
-28 DKPVGRRHANG
+28 
-39 RHAVRVS
+39 HAVRVS
-46 KFLQAAV
+46 KFLQVAV

-123 GDGNHTDEILRWS
+123 GDGNHTDETLRWS
-136 SENDWENSDHWLM
+136 SENDWENNDHWLM

-160 VRIYWERTNAKSY
+160 VRIYWERTNAKGY

-179 DRENWQQAS
+179 DKENWQQAS

-227 LYYQNVSVLELE
+227 LYYQNVSVQELE
-239 VYGQLEDCFVV
+239 VYRQLEDCFVV

-292 DTMADT
+292 DTIADT
-298 QVELGFIL
+298 QVQLGFIL
-306 EKDGETQELPGIQT
+306 EKDGEMQELPGIQT
-320 KIPASELME
+320 KIPASERVE
-329 ADGERETVESDKKAE
+329 ADGERATVESDKKAE

-350 VLEHSSAATLPEGFT
+350 VREHASAVTLPEGFT
-365 AMEWMPVSATGVIE
+365 AMEWMPASATGVIE
-379 PAGQEIPSD
+379 SAGQEIPSD
-388 EISEAAPGGASTG
+388 EISEAAPVVAPATSSS
-401 AVYSDWTT
+401 SDWTT
-409 RSIRVVYR
+409 RFIRVVYR

-436 LQNVSAKK
+436 LQDVSVEK

-455 IVLNFWKTAGD
+455 IVLNFRKAVGD
-466 GEEWTQT
+466 GKEWTQT

-501 RWGCVALGQLWEKSE
+501 RWGCVALGQLLEKSE
-516 GQLPVGV
+516 GQLPTGV

-542 PVSLELLYRIAEAL
+542 PVSLELLYRIAEEL
-556 SKHRMNTL
+556 SKHQMNTL

-598 VKNEAGQSITSQDLY
+598 VRNRAGQSITSQDLY
-613 YSKEEFAQFIEDA
+613 YSKEEFAQFIEDV

-674 LAETI
+674 LAEMI
-679 WSEYLIESDVFSGTG
+679 WSEYLTESDVFSGTG

-702 YFGDQK
+702 YFGNQK
-708 AFVDYMK
+708 AFVNYMK
-715 ELSDYVAEAAPEK
+715 ALSDYVAEAAPEK

-759 ADPQEMYDAGFSI
+759 TDPQEMYDAGFSV

-798 KWQPNIFETQERTW
+798 KWQPNVFETQERTW
-812 ELPRWSRRTL
+812 ELPRWSSRTL